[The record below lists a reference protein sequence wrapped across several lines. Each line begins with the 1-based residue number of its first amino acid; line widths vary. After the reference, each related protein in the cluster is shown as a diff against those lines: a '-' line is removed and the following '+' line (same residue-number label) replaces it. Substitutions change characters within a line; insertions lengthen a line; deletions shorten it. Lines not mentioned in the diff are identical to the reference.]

1 MSRPYYNRIAKQWH
15 EVTGYHGGPFKKY
28 VLNEYLLATIGTIGN
43 LSIIEIGAGN
53 GYFIPLM
60 LRRFSGQIPSRIVI
74 TDQSGALLKI
84 AENEFRVEG
93 AEYIQ
98 LDIRNSFP
106 FGDGSFDIILATMIF
121 NEVSTPNLKAALKE
135 CHRILSENGRMI
147 VTVTHPIFVT
157 ALSRGGKLS
166 NLGSDFWTMP
176 AKGSLRVPVVPR
188 SEEAYSEMF
197 SDADIKFELES
208 LHPTPPVLNERPGLR
223 HAAGVPLAMVF
234 NCRKSKH

>member
-1 MSRPYYNRIAKQWH
+1 LSRPYYNRIAKQWH
-15 EVTGYHGGPFKKY
+15 EATGYHGGPFKRY
-28 VLNEYLLATIGTIGN
+28 VLNDYLLTTIGTIGN
-43 LSIIEIGAGN
+43 LSIIELGAGN

-60 LRRFSGQIPSRIVI
+60 LRQFSGQIPSRIVI
-74 TDQSGALLKI
+74 TDQSVALLKI

-106 FGDGSFDIILATMIF
+106 FGDGSFDIILATMVF
-121 NEVSTPNLKAALKE
+121 NEVSTPNVRVALKE
-135 CHRILSENGRMI
+135 CHRILRENGRMI
-147 VTVTHPIFVT
+147 ATVAHPSFITTLF
-157 ALSRGGKLS
+157 RGGKLS
-166 NLGSDFWTMP
+166 KLGSDFWTMP

-188 SEEAYSEMF
+188 SEEAYSELF
-197 SDADIKFELES
+197 RDADIEFEAES
-208 LHPTPPVLNERPGLR
+208 LYPSPSVLNERPGLS